1 MEKKMIKVLIYGKEN
16 DKVKVEDI
24 VMIIWQSFT

>member
-24 VMIIWQSFT
+24 VMIIWQSFI